1 MKRILF
7 IAISLFLSVLPIC
20 AQAQGTEFETAT
32 QAVQNMKIGWNL
44 GNTFDS
50 HKIGMTDVTA
60 TETNRGQAVT
70 TAELMEMMKMA
81 GFNAIRVPV
90 TWYPHMDAEGNI
102 DQAWMNRIEEVVNY
116 VLDQG
121 MYCIINV
128 HHDTGKTGNSDENK
142 GWLRATR
149 ENYTQNKELF
159 EKIWL
164 QIATRFKNYGQLLLF
179 EGYNEMLDIYD
190 SFNYPTFK
198 RPNGYNTEIAQSAY
212 DAINSYA
219 KSFVETV
226 RATGG
231 NNAHRNLIVSTYAAA
246 DARSEG
252 QKNLEPIVK
261 MEKPENGNHI
271 VFEVHTYP
279 PIVDKDNDGNITGL
293 RPMEKIRGQIDYM
306 ISNMKTYFV
315 ERYGSPV
322 IFGEWGTSNVDA
334 NPTDYD
340 ARPDYMFQFVDYFVK
355 KTKEN
360 GMATFYWMGLSN
372 GSNRGIPQFNQ
383 ANLAK
388 QILKSYYGDDYQP
401 SLLTKDDHEIQ
412 YTVTF
417 TGQWAELELAKGDN
431 LTNDYAGIEVVL
443 AETPSITGNL
453 SFRMYTAGTTYPTN
467 NQPNINSKTNILNF
481 TLNPI
486 QRVTIVWRS
495 DTGTPVLKIDSIH
508 LIKRDGSR
516 ESVTPVNKNK
526 CEINVKVTPLYIKS
540 KISNL
545 KYATLY
551 YGDKNLIVPPYVTA
565 TAYKVENRQLK
576 AVKTYNSGSIIPAGT
591 GVVLKSE
598 EGTIYKFSMSE
609 NSGEAAVGNMLRG
622 SDETTLTTG
631 GDKYYMLSL
640 NSSSDPNSVGFYYG
654 KANGAAFTNGA
665 HKAYLAVPAN
675 EAKVANFLF
684 NDNETNGIEMIKTR
698 QEQEI
703 PFNGWYTIDG
713 KLLNSKPTAKGIYIS
728 NGKKIVV
735 K

>member
-1 MKRILF
+1 MK
-7 IAISLFLSVLPIC
+7 V
-20 AQAQGTEFETAT
+20 
-32 QAVQNMKIGWNL
+32 GWNL

-50 HKIGMTDVTA
+50 HKIGMTDVTS

-70 TAELMEMMKMA
+70 TVELMQIMKMA

-90 TWYPHMDAEGNI
+90 TWYPHLDDSGNI
-102 DQAWMNRIEEVVNY
+102 DPAWMNRIKEVVDY
-116 VLDQG
+116 VVNQD

-128 HHDTGKTGNSDENK
+128 HHDTGKTGEADENK

-149 ENYTQNKELF
+149 ENYAQNKELF

-164 QIATRFKNYGQLLLF
+164 QIATKFKDYSQLLLF

-190 SFNYPTFK
+190 SFNYPTFNK
-198 RPNGYNTEIAQSAY
+198 PGGYDADIAQSAY

-226 RATGG
+226 RTTGG
-231 NNAHRNLIVSTYAAA
+231 NNVYRNLIVSTYAAV

-252 QKNLEPIVK
+252 TKNLEPIVK
-261 MEKPENGNHI
+261 MEKPEESNHI
-271 VFEVHTYP
+271 IFEVHTYP
-279 PIVDKDNDGNITGL
+279 PIVDKDNNGNITGL

-315 ERYGSPV
+315 NRYGSPV

-340 ARPDYMFQFVDYFVK
+340 TRPEYMFQFVDEFVK

-383 ANLAK
+383 ADLAEK
-388 QILKSYYGDDYQP
+388 ILKSYYGDEYEPNLITEDDY
-401 SLLTKDDHEIQ
+401 SKEYD
-412 YTVTF
+412 VTF
-417 TGQWAELELAKGDN
+417 NNQYAEINLASADN
-431 LTNDYAGIEVVL
+431 LATNYKAIEVILEEAPPNNVELRMRVYQSTDNSTYNDYNTVL
-443 AETPSITGNL
+443 STSERLNFSSVTQDPIRRINLKWRSKGNL
-453 SFRMYTAGTTYPTN
+453 
-467 NQPNINSKTNILNF
+467 
-481 TLNPI
+481 
-486 QRVTIVWRS
+486 TIK
-495 DTGTPVLKIDSIH
+495 LKH
-508 LIKRDGSR
+508 VYLIKNDDTQKEVAPSTISGGNSTITAV
-516 ESVTPVNKNK
+516 SIPK
-526 CEINVKVTPLYIKS
+526 YIKS
-540 KISNL
+540 KISKL

-565 TAYKVENRQLK
+565 MAYKVENQQLK

-591 GVVLKSE
+591 GVVLSSE
-598 EGTIYKFSMSE
+598 EGTIYKFSTSE
-609 NSGEAAVGNMLRG
+609 ESGEAAVGNMLRG
-622 SDETTLTTG
+622 SDEATLTTG
-631 GDKYYMLSL
+631 GDKFYMLSL

-654 KANGAAFTNGA
+654 KVNGAAFTNGA

-675 EAKVANFLF
+675 EAKVASFLF
-684 NDNETNGIEMIKTR
+684 NDNETSGIEMMKT
-698 QEQEI
+698 EQEI
-703 PFNGWYTIDG
+703 HFNGWYTIDG
-713 KLLNSKPTAKGIYIS
+713 KQLNCKPTAKGIYIS